1 VREVVGM
8 TADSAEARGSGPG
21 APDPEAAP
29 ARPGRVL
36 EISDDEGSAAW
47 CGQLF
52 VRAGFTV
59 TKAETAGR
67 RPPDRASDLFLNTG
81 KARVA
86 AELGS
91 AELADLAAGH
101 DLVVTDAS
109 AADARRHG
117 LLDLPAPVVASITP
131 FGLAGPYADWAATDA
146 TLMALGGHTFLSG
159 DIGRAPLTMPGRY
172 PAYQAGNFA
181 FVAAGAALLSGA
193 PARIEVSVL
202 ECLAT
207 LHQFT
212 DTMWTEDG
220 IVRGRHGNRWANL
233 APMTLLPAPDGWF
246 MINITPNFWAP
257 FTRMIGRE
265 ELSAPDHPWSVSEN
279 RVRDA
284 DEIDQVVLAAIGDW
298 PKERIFRE
306 GQGTWRVPFGYVQTM
321 REVLDDPHLAEREF
335 WRPAGG
341 PAGAAGAPVVLPG
354 SPYRFHHADG
364 PAARP
369 AVPAGPAPVTGTA
382 AGQPAAGPLAGI
394 RILDLSHVWAGPL
407 AARLLAD
414 LGADVI
420 KVEAPARRAGPLS
433 LADPGEDAAPGLRPW
448 NRQPLNNKL
457 NRNRRGLG
465 VDLKA
470 PAGRDIFLRL
480 AAGADLMIENFSAR
494 VLTSLKLTDDVLAQ
508 ANPRLIHLAMPGFGL
523 SGPYAPYV
531 AYGPS
536 TEPMTGL
543 NALMGYS
550 DEEPRAT
557 AAAVLDAMSGT
568 LAAVAAIDALLAR
581 QRTGTGGLV
590 ELSQHE
596 AGILYYGEYLVRR
609 QLEDQEPH
617 RLGNAEAGCAPSGVY
632 RCAGQDDWIA
642 ITARTEDQW
651 RSLAALAAAGWLDD
665 DRFAGLPARIA
676 HRPALDAAVEA
687 FTRSADKAELMAAL
701 QAAGVPAGA
710 VRPAPEWL
718 ADPHLQAR
726 GYYSHLADAD
736 RPPRVSDG
744 LPVLINGR
752 RDYGGWRR
760 APMLG
765 EHNAAILAEL
775 GFTAGE
781 IRDLRERE
789 VIADRPPGTR

>member
-1 VREVVGM
+1 M
-8 TADSAEARGSGPG
+8 TTDGQASAADG
-21 APDPEAAP
+21 A

-36 EISDDEGSAAW
+36 EISGDEGAAAW

-52 VRAGFTV
+52 VRAGCEV
-59 TKAETAGR
+59 TKVEPGRR
-67 RPPDRASDLFLNTG
+67 RPPDPASDLFLNAG
-81 KARVA
+81 KSRAR

-91 AELADLAAGH
+91 AELTELAAGH
-101 DLVVTDAS
+101 DLVITDAS
-109 AADARRHG
+109 SADTRRHR
-117 LLDLPAPVVASITP
+117 LLDLPAAVVTSITP
-131 FGLAGPYADWAATDA
+131 FGLTGPYADWAATDA

-159 DIGRAPLTMPGRY
+159 DPGRAPLTMPGRY

-181 FVAAGAALLSGA
+181 FVAAGSALLA
-193 PARIEVSVL
+193 RMTARIEVSEL

-246 MINITPNFWAP
+246 MINITPNFWVP

-265 ELSAPDHPWSVSEN
+265 DLSAADHPWSVSEN

-284 DEIDQVVLAAIGDW
+284 DEIDQVVLEAIGSW

-306 GQGTWRVPFGYVQTM
+306 GQGTWRVPFGYLQTM

-335 WRPAGG
+335 WQKAGG
-341 PAGAAGAPVVLPG
+341 TAGPVVPG
-354 SPYRFHHADG
+354 SPYRFHYPG
-364 PAARP
+364 PAAGVVEP
-369 AVPAGPAPVTGTA
+369 AGDAPPGESLTGTPAGPP
-382 AGQPAAGPLAGI
+382 AGDLPLQGI
-394 RILDLSHVWAGPL
+394 RVLDMSHVWAGPL

-420 KVEAPARRAGPLS
+420 KVEAPARRAVPG
-433 LADPGEDAAPGLRPW
+433 ADPGPAAPPGLQLW

-457 NRNRRGLG
+457 NRNRRSLGL
-465 VDLKA
+465 DLKA
-470 PAGRDIFLRL
+470 PAGRDIFLQL
-480 AAGADLMIENFSAR
+480 AGRADLLIDNFSAR
-494 VLTSLKLTDDVLAQ
+494 VLPSLGLGDDVLAR
-508 ANPRLIHLAMPGFGL
+508 ANPRLVHVAMPGFGL

-543 NALMGYS
+543 DALMGYS
-550 DEEPRAT
+550 DEEPRVT

-568 LAAVAAIDALLAR
+568 LAAVAAIDALLTR
-581 QRTGTGGLV
+581 QRTGTGFLV

-609 QLEDQEPH
+609 QIEGQEPQ
-617 RLGNAEAGCAPSGVY
+617 RTGNADAACAPSGVY
-632 RCAGQDDWIA
+632 RCAGEDDWIA
-642 ITARTEDQW
+642 IAARTEEQW
-651 RSLAALAAAGWLDD
+651 RSLAVLAAAGWLDD
-665 DRFAGLPARIA
+665 DRFAGMASRIA
-676 HRPALDAAVEA
+676 HREILDQAVGD
-687 FTRSADKAELMAAL
+687 FTRRRDKFELMAAL

-710 VRPAPEWL
+710 VLSAPEWL
-718 ADPHLQAR
+718 ADPHLEAR
-726 GYYSHLADAD
+726 DYYSHLADAD
-736 RPPRVSDG
+736 RPARVSDG

-752 RDYGGWRR
+752 RDYRRWRR

-765 EHNAAILAEL
+765 EHNAEILAEL
-775 GFTAGE
+775 GCTAAD
-781 IRDLRERE
+781 IRALQEQG
-789 VIADRPPGTR
+789 VIADRPRGAAGS